1 MVMDE
6 LLLPILRMITLTFTA
21 SLYSL
26 HLLLP
31 SPYIKEEEAKGDSLS
46 LSLPCKTSSI
56 TYAVSVSSKQVDT
69 TDIIAAAASLL
80 NHITWFRSRRGRDSA
95 SPSRRKQRSPS
106 DESIEEGELSE
117 DELERKRMQ
126 VV

>member
-1 MVMDE
+1 MSVFMVMDE
-6 LLLPILRMITLTFTA
+6 LLLPILRMITFTFTA

-46 LSLPCKTSSI
+46 LSVPCKTSSI

-69 TDIIAAAASLL
+69 TDLIAAA
-80 NHITWFRSRRGRDSA
+80 
-95 SPSRRKQRSPS
+95 
-106 DESIEEGELSE
+106 
-117 DELERKRMQ
+117 
-126 VV
+126 

>member
-69 TDIIAAAASLL
+69 TDIIAAASLI

>member
-1 MVMDE
+1 
-6 LLLPILRMITLTFTA
+6 MITLAFTA

-46 LSLPCKTSSI
+46 LSVPCKTSSI